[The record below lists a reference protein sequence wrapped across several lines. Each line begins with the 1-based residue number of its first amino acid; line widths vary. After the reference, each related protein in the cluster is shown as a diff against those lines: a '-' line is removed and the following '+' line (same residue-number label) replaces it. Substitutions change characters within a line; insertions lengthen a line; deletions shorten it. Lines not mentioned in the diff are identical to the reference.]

1 MINLKYETDSLSLS
15 ISDDG
20 RGFQNSERPPALS
33 GHFGI
38 PVMEERARKLG
49 GTLRLQSSIGGG
61 TDVTVRVAFNAMQ
74 QPMKQEHH
82 VIRWIGI

>member
-1 MINLKYETDSLSLS
+1 VHLKYEPDALNLS
-15 ISDDG
+15 IRDNG
-20 RGFQNSERPPALS
+20 RGFQSSGSSASRH

-49 GTLRLQSSIGGG
+49 GSFRLQTMVGSG
-61 TDVTVRVAFNAMQ
+61 TEVNVRVPFNAMQ
-74 QPMKQEHH
+74 LPINQEHH